1 MYNYFSERTMFLE
14 TKWTRAV
21 YEERANPIFWGAF
34 FFYSSFFVS
43 LAFFVLWNIYFKYHC
58 VVSELFTLCKCIY
71 LVIVLYQFGSRMF
84 VILRLILS
92 LSTAFDSFLQL
103 VLPWHLEAA
112 FLLFQN
118 VEHCSYSKCIQI
130 LSKLFHVTTFHCWKG
145 GFLHWKPVYYENA
158 DTNCG
163 NGIVP
168 FFKIYL

>member
-43 LAFFVLWNIYFKYHC
+43 LAFLVLWNIYFKYHC

-130 LSKLFHVTTFHCWKG
+130 LSKLSCHNLPLLKRWIFALKASILWKRWYKLWKWHCA
-145 GFLHWKPVYYENA
+145 FL
-158 DTNCG
+158 
-163 NGIVP
+163 
-168 FFKIYL
+168 